1 MLAKSAKFYPFNLML
16 EKKVIS
22 PIDIPSNNVPT
33 YLRHHTYLSNTALAV
48 KRVSNRP
55 IVELLFAIL
64 WFREVCLPTDQRF
77 YSLQRHN
84 AFDDACILL

>member
-1 MLAKSAKFYPFNLML
+1 ML
-16 EKKVIS
+16 EKKES
-22 PIDIPSNNVPT
+22 DRANRYKFNLPT